1 MNTTRRVVLGIVLSA
16 YLLGLGVLAGIV
28 LERMRFDRQRTEVLR
43 RYDET
48 VREWHSVRMALEKR
62 VEGRQP

>member
-28 LERMRFDRQRTEVLR
+28 LERMRFDRQRIEVLR
-43 RYDET
+43 RYDEA

-62 VEGRQP
+62 VEERQP

>member
-43 RYDET
+43 RYDEA

-62 VEGRQP
+62 VEERQP

>member
-16 YLLGLGVLAGIV
+16 YLLGLGVLAGIA
-28 LERMRFDRQRTEVLR
+28 LERMRFDRQRIEVLR

-48 VREWHSVRMALEKR
+48 VREWRSVRMALEKR